1 METAERGI
9 ANTPAPAFAAA
20 MRDFRLP
27 LALSLIASLALVG
40 CTTAPAEGSAT
51 GEPAAPAEK
60 AESKTAPAA
69 SEKKA
74 EPAADKPAAATASSA
89 ASERSTAST
98 SSTTRSDDANSTSRL
113 ITQLN
118 DATRE
123 IATLRAS
130 NAKLKAAGAAPAPAA
145 TPAPASVR
153 EPDPADAKLA
163 ASFRSYA
170 QFKQELA
177 GFFAD
182 IDKLRTE
189 NAALNA
195 KLKEVASGSQDFK
208 ATLAKLESELKSEKA
223 ARAQA
228 EQTAA
233 KLREQLRVVAAAVST
248 AGLALDKAP
257 ADGAT
262 TARLETSEARLRGT
276 PAATARKHT
285 VKAGETLE
293 KIADRYY
300 GDPTKWRAILDANR
314 GRLPLDGT
322 LPSGLELEIPAK

>member
-1 METAERGI
+1 
-9 ANTPAPAFAAA
+9 

-60 AESKTAPAA
+60 VESKTAPAA
-69 SEKKA
+69 TEKKS

-89 ASERSTAST
+89 ASERPAAST

-130 NAKLKAAGAAPAPAA
+130 NAKLKAAGAPSASPAA
-145 TPAPASVR
+145 SASAR
-153 EPDPADAKLA
+153 ESDPADAKLA
-163 ASFRSYA
+163 ARFRSYA

-195 KLKEVASGSQDFK
+195 KLKDVASGSQDFK

-223 ARAQA
+223 ARVQA
-228 EQTAA
+228 EQTTA
-233 KLREQLRVVAAAVST
+233 KLREQLRAVAAVVTT

-257 ADGAT
+257 ADSTA

-300 GDPTKWRAILDANR
+300 GDAMKWRVILDANR